1 MEQKNNA
8 VILIPALNPDEK
20 MVRLVNELKDNGFE
34 NIIIVNDGS
43 EKKYEQYFER
53 TRENGAIVLKHCVN
67 LGKGRALK
75 TGFNEFL
82 NSFGYLKGVITVD
95 ADGQHKLEDIK
106 QINEKLLKNSNKLIL
121 GSRNFDGE
129 NVPFRSKFGNKIT
142 RSIFSFLTGVKVQD
156 TQTGLRG
163 IPTEYITKLMNIPG
177 ERFEYEMNMLMETKK
192 NGIEI
197 IEEDI
202 STIYEENNKSSHFNP
217 LVDSY
222 RIYMI
227 FFKYMMSSLISFIVD
242 IGLYKIIFEI
252 FKNIAGIY
260 VIAISTIGARIVSSF
275 VNYKI
280 NKNTV
285 FRTSNKSSIIKYYI
299 LCIIQMLVSAG
310 GVSYVYNLVGEKNEI
325 LIKIIVDIILFFVN
339 FKIQKEWVF
348 RREKNK

>member
-1 MEQKNNA
+1 MENKA
-8 VILIPALNPDEK
+8 VSEIVKAEVNKVLEHLESEYKIILSEVSYLPYGVKYEVKSKKLDRSIGILIIYYGK
-20 MVRLVNELKDNGFE
+20 RGF
-34 NIIIVNDGS
+34 
-43 EKKYEQYFER
+43 KL
-53 TRENGAIVLKHCVN
+53 TRE
-67 LGKGRALK
+67 
-75 TGFNEFL
+75 
-82 NSFGYLKGVITVD
+82 
-95 ADGQHKLEDIK
+95 
-106 QINEKLLKNSNKLIL
+106 
-121 GSRNFDGE
+121 
-129 NVPFRSKFGNKIT
+129 KF
-142 RSIFSFLTGVKVQD
+142 
-156 TQTGLRG
+156 
-163 IPTEYITKLMNIPG
+163 
-177 ERFEYEMNMLMETKK
+177 
-192 NGIEI
+192 
-197 IEEDI
+197 
-202 STIYEENNKSSHFNP
+202 IYEEKKVFYIFSVF
-217 LVDSY
+217 
-222 RIYMI
+222 MI